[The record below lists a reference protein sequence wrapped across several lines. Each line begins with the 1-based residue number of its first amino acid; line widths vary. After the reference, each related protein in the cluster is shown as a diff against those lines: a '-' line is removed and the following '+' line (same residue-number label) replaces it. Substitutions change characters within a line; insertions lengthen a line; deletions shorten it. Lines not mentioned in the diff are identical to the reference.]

1 MEKLFVFY
9 RFLQLLAGIFFRIIL
24 PGLAMLGIFV
34 ISIRALIDTN
44 WLQWLVIIIFVL
56 GFFYSFYLQ
65 ICEYVQKETTKA
77 VEKLEKQKAEI
88 AKGNYKA
95 GMHFEVPTLKEGI
108 WNWTKA
114 LFWVGLFL
122 LSLKYF

>member
-1 MEKLFVFY
+1 
-9 RFLQLLAGIFFRIIL
+9 
-24 PGLAMLGIFV
+24 MLGIFV
-34 ISIRALIDTN
+34 ISIRVLIDTN

-88 AKGNYKA
+88 AKGNYKG
-95 GMHFEVPTLKEGI
+95 GMYFEVPTLKEGI

>member
-1 MEKLFVFY
+1 M
-9 RFLQLLAGIFFRIIL
+9 
-24 PGLAMLGIFV
+24 
-34 ISIRALIDTN
+34 
-44 WLQWLVIIIFVL
+44 

-88 AKGNYKA
+88 AKGNYKG
-95 GMHFEVPTLKEGI
+95 GMYFEDPTLKEGI